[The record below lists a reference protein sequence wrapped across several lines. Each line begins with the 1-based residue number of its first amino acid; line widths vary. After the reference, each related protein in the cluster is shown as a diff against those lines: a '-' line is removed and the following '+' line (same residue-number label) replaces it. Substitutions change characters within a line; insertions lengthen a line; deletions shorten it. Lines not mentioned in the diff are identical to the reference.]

1 MKEFDATIKHAV
13 GLHARPAARFVK
25 IAKGFDSEIHIT
37 NTSRESDEVNA
48 KSLVKVIK
56 IAAAQ
61 NHEVHIRA
69 EGSDEDEAAKALE
82 EFLTKVSEEEQ

>member
-25 IAKGFDSEIHIT
+25 IAKGFESTIRIT
-37 NTSRESDEVNA
+37 NNSRGSDEVDA

-69 EGSDEDEAAKALE
+69 EGSDEEEAAKALE
-82 EFLTKVSEEEQ
+82 EFLTQVPEEEQ